1 MPIHYIASAVHWLLK
16 EAGAVVFGA
25 VKQRLVDN
33 MGLNTKTITP
43 SNTPVLVDEYLHRFE
58 ERLAQRIIDR
68 LDEDRIVKLNSA
80 ITQLKTAAKM
90 ATQTPFKQGHLLNAV
105 GNFFDIA
112 NLPEQGIT
120 AGFQNAEL
128 RYLASLGIAAVYLEM
143 KEPLEEDIAN
153 HIVTAIYADPVTAKL
168 WFGNEVVA
176 RLLTICPQ
184 CGFENEL
191 TATFCIRDGHA
202 LPARRILNTP
212 LGLKPGEVTGR
223 EIVEEQLRRARRRK
237 GEMEEIISQAR
248 TIQYGSSDTPGI
260 LRKGQKSGGTRYE
273 ELSRERTEIAG
284 ISDIYVRERLEAL
297 RQRESS
303 INQQTTETVK
313 YHREALLNGRG
324 MSREEFLEHWRAILA
339 VYQKRLDV
347 LDARIG
353 ELEAVQA
360 NSMTTRR
367 EIVEEQ
373 LKRARRRKREM
384 EEIMS
389 QARTIQYGSSAPT
402 ATILKKGQ
410 KSGGTRYEELSREK
424 TEIAGISERYVR
436 ERLEAARQ
444 RESSINQQTTET
456 VKYHREAL
464 LSGLMSKEE
473 FLEHWRAILAVYQQ
487 RLDVLDAR
495 IRELEAVQTR

>member
-58 ERLAQRIIDR
+58 ERLAQRIINR

-80 ITQLKTAAKM
+80 IMQLKTAAKM

-105 GNFFDIA
+105 GNFFDTA

-128 RYLASLGIAAVYLEM
+128 RYLASLGNAAVYLEM
-143 KEPLEEDIAN
+143 KEPLEEDIAKY
-153 HIVTAIYADPVTAKL
+153 IVTAIYADPVTAKL
-168 WFGNEVVA
+168 CFGDEVVA

-184 CGFENEL
+184 CGGENDL
-191 TATFCIRDGHA
+191 TATFCIQCGHA
-202 LPARRILNTP
+202 LPA
-212 LGLKPGEVTGR
+212 LGL
-223 EIVEEQLRRARRRK
+223 
-237 GEMEEIISQAR
+237 
-248 TIQYGSSDTPGI
+248 
-260 LRKGQKSGGTRYE
+260 
-273 ELSRERTEIAG
+273 
-284 ISDIYVRERLEAL
+284 
-297 RQRESS
+297 
-303 INQQTTETVK
+303 TVQP
-313 YHREALLNGRG
+313 GRG
-324 MSREEFLEHWRAILA
+324 
-339 VYQKRLDV
+339 
-347 LDARIG
+347 
-353 ELEAVQA
+353 
-360 NSMTTRR
+360 
-367 EIVEEQ
+367 IVEEQ
-373 LKRARRRKREM
+373 LKRAGRRKREI

-389 QARTIQYGSSAPT
+389 QARTIQYGSSALS
-402 ATILKKGQ
+402 ATILRKGQ